1 MRSCTG
7 SKWCAHRDL
16 SYSARNKYIKS
27 KRLASQSP
35 AAMAEI
41 LGIPMSAL
49 PSSGASTPVPTLHK
63 AHINTSSALSGEPI
77 NADCG
82 SSTPNSVETPP
93 DDGRAEH
100 MLTTSTLS
108 VYEYFRRKL
117 AQKKAEREGLPVP
130 EMSYAPEG
138 YNEVAKDFEGKKIKF
153 EMEDE
158 DEDGDDAPIN
168 SGIGS
173 TLSAEEPTAP
183 PTPVTAPQT
192 KEERKAAQKAIK
204 EAEKAAKKAAKAAKK
219 QQAENSG
226 SGASKSEKKRKRD
239 DSDAEIETKSSKG
252 KQRATD
258 EVVEADDASAAAVAK
273 RAKKEKREAKSKLR
287 EAASTTASTEQAEV
301 PDVKKKEKRK
311 NVSLMPEPRKRPQAN
326 SKCRSL
332 DELSTRISVVA
343 SPVKHMLIGISHV
356 LLMYP
361 GNAICCLRESAIAP
375 SQVYITRASDGVNH
389 SFAGTL
395 LSITLLYLC
404 VIGRTLCCTNVWLGD
419 HLFMSAMI

>member
-1 MRSCTG
+1 VRSCAV
-7 SKWCAHRDL
+7 SRSCAYINL

-77 NADCG
+77 NADSG
-82 SSTPNSVETPP
+82 SSTPNSVESPP

-130 EMSYAPEG
+130 EMSYAAEG

-173 TLSAEEPTAP
+173 TLPAEEPTAAS
-183 PTPVTAPQT
+183 TPVTAPQT
-192 KEERKAAQKAIK
+192 KEERKASQKAIK

-219 QQAENSG
+219 QQAEGSG
-226 SGASKSEKKRKRD
+226 SGVSKKEKKRKRD
-239 DSDAEIETKSSKG
+239 DSDAETETKSSKG
-252 KQRATD
+252 KERATD
-258 EVVEADDASAAAVAK
+258 QVDQADAAVAVAK
-273 RAKKEKREAKSKLR
+273 KAKKEKRDSKNKLR
-287 EAASTTASTEQAEV
+287 EAAATTTSTEQVEV
-301 PDVKKKEKRK
+301 TSAKGHKVKKEKRK
-311 NVSLMPEPRKRPQAN
+311 DVSDMSDLRIRPWADIQN
-326 SKCRSL
+326 RSL
-332 DELSTRISVVA
+332 DEMSTR
-343 SPVKHMLIGISHV
+343 
-356 LLMYP
+356 LLWL
-361 GNAICCLRESAIAP
+361 LRRS
-375 SQVYITRASDGVNH
+375 
-389 SFAGTL
+389 
-395 LSITLLYLC
+395 
-404 VIGRTLCCTNVWLGD
+404 RTC
-419 HLFMSAMI
+419 S

>member
-1 MRSCTG
+1 VRSCAV
-7 SKWCAHRDL
+7 SRSCAYINL

-77 NADCG
+77 NADSG
-82 SSTPNSVETPP
+82 SSTPNSVESPP

-130 EMSYAPEG
+130 EMSYAAEG

-173 TLSAEEPTAP
+173 TLPAEEPTAAS
-183 PTPVTAPQT
+183 TPVTAPQT
-192 KEERKAAQKAIK
+192 KEERKASQKAIK

-219 QQAENSG
+219 QQTEGSG
-226 SGASKSEKKRKRD
+226 SGVSKKEKKRKRD
-239 DSDAEIETKSSKG
+239 DSDAETETKSSKG
-252 KQRATD
+252 KQRATVD
-258 EVVEADDASAAAVAK
+258 EADADAGAAAVAK
-273 RAKKEKREAKSKLR
+273 KAKKEKRESKNKLL
-287 EAASTTASTEQAEV
+287 EAASTTPSTEQAKAPSGKGEKV
-301 PDVKKKEKRK
+301 KKEKRK
-311 NVSLMPEPRKRPQAN
+311 DVS
-326 SKCRSL
+326 
-332 DELSTRISVVA
+332 DV
-343 SPVKHMLIGISHV
+343 
-356 LLMYP
+356 
-361 GNAICCLRESAIAP
+361 
-375 SQVYITRASDGVNH
+375 
-389 SFAGTL
+389 
-395 LSITLLYLC
+395 
-404 VIGRTLCCTNVWLGD
+404 
-419 HLFMSAMI
+419 